1 MDIFSIILLLG
12 GLAFF
17 LFGMN
22 VMSEGLER
30 MAGGKLESILK
41 KMTSNRFK
49 ALGLG
54 IVVTAVIQSS
64 SAVTVILVGLVNSGI
79 MSFGQTIGV
88 IMGANVGTTV
98 TAWLLSTISIDGD
111 GIVLKLL
118 KPENFS
124 MVFALVGI
132 ILIMMAK
139 SNKKKDA
146 GSIMIGFA
154 VLMYGMKLM
163 SGAVEPLQN
172 QPEFVNLLT
181 MFENPLFGILAG
193 AVFTGIIQSSSASV
207 GILQA
212 LATTG
217 VIRFSV
223 ALPIIMGQNIGTCV
237 TALISSIGVN
247 KNARKVSVVH
257 ISFNLIGTL
266 VWVIL
271 FYSANAIFDF
281 AFADKIVTP
290 ALVATIH
297 SIFNISTTLMLVP
310 FTKHLEKIA
319 NMIIT
324 TDEGEKVETKEFLDS
339 RILLTPSVAVAE
351 CKNLTYKMAQVAQD
365 IIHRAFSLF
374 DKFNSKV
381 EEKMFEDEGQLDLYE
396 DKLGNY
402 LIEISSKQLSDED
415 SRAKFTMLH
424 TIGDFERLGD
434 HALNLHKA
442 AKELYTK
449 QLSFTAEAEKD
460 LLVLRRA
467 AEEIVDNTVNAYIH
481 NDISLAVKVEPLEQV
496 IDKLTAEIKT
506 KHIERLE
513 RGECT
518 IEMGFILSDVL
529 TNYERISDHC
539 SNIAVA
545 MIEINHGGFDTH
557 KYLNAL
563 KHSNNKEFNES
574 FEEYAAKYSLQ

>member
-1 MDIFSIILLLG
+1 MDVFSIITLLG

-17 LFGMN
+17 LYGMN
-22 VMSEGLER
+22 VMSQGLEK
-30 MAGGKLESILK
+30 MAGGKLEGILK

-79 MSFGQTIGV
+79 MHFGRTIGI
-88 IMGANVGTTV
+88 IMGANIGTTV
-98 TAWLLSTISIDGD
+98 TAWLLSMIGIEGD
-111 GIVLKLL
+111 NIIVKLL

-124 MVFALVGI
+124 LIFALVGI
-132 ILIMMAK
+132 MLIMMSK
-139 SNKKKDA
+139 STRKKDV

-154 VLMYGMKLM
+154 VLMFGMELM
-163 SGAVEPLQN
+163 SGAVEPLKDM
-172 QPEFVNLLT
+172 PEFTNILI

-193 AVFTGIIQSSSASV
+193 AVLTGILQSSSASV

-212 LATTG
+212 LSMTG
-217 VIRFSV
+217 AIKFSV

-257 ISFNLIGTL
+257 IAFNLTGTL
-266 VWVIL
+266 VWVL
-271 FYSANAIFDF
+271 VFYSVNAIVDF
-281 AFADKIVTP
+281 AFVDKAINP
-290 ALVATIH
+290 WGIALVH
-297 SIFNISTTLMLVP
+297 SIFNISTTFLLIW
-310 FTKHLEKIA
+310 FTKSLEKIA
-319 NMIIT
+319 NLIIK
-324 TDEGEKVETKEFLDS
+324 TDDNEKVEAKDFIDS
-339 RILLTPSVAVAE
+339 RLLATPSVAINE

-365 IIHRAFSLF
+365 IIHRSFSLF
-374 DKFNSKV
+374 DKYSEDV
-381 EEKMFEDEGQLDLYE
+381 ENQMFKDEDALDMYE

-402 LIEISSKQLSDED
+402 LIAISSKGLSDID

-434 HALNLHKA
+434 HALNLLKA
-442 AKELYTK
+442 AKELETK
-449 QLSFTAEAEKD
+449 GLEFTEDAQQD

-467 AEEIVDNTVNAYIH
+467 SEEIIDNTINAYIN
-481 NDISLAVKVEPLEQV
+481 NDIDLAIMVEPLEQV

-506 KHIERLE
+506 KHIDRLQ

-518 IEMGFILSDVL
+518 IEMGFILSDIL

-557 KYLNAL
+557 KYLNAV
-563 KHSNNKEFNES
+563 KNSNNREFNES
-574 FEEYAAKYSLQ
+574 FEKFATKYSL